1 MIRQYLKPSRF
12 FEVYQPENRGK
23 PCYFHKACILS
34 DAARAIF
41 VVHVFQAS
49 FWHIK
54 RLINLWTLSHNL
66 SWYHKEAPKALLLN
80 YFFLSNTVVPLLRRL
95 TSAKV
100 KILNQ
105 QPWFLLM
112 NFVALTSKYTFIVC
126 YSVKKIMF
134 LILMRM
140 WLNDRAKASK
150 GIFHTQKM
158 NKRNSSHV
166 QGWTERIFVISDLR
180 SSA

>member
-1 MIRQYLKPSRF
+1 MGKFVAVILSVIFAKKWTTFICLSSMIRQYLKPRRF

-112 NFVALTSKYTFIVC
+112 NFVALTSKYTFVVC
-126 YSVKKIMF
+126 YSVKKIICF
-134 LILMRM
+134 
-140 WLNDRAKASK
+140 
-150 GIFHTQKM
+150 
-158 NKRNSSHV
+158 
-166 QGWTERIFVISDLR
+166 
-180 SSA
+180 